1 MSVVDVAAVGE
12 VLETFP
18 ICASPIQCITSVP
31 GFDDQDPDI
40 LAGVCVCVCVRACV
54 HAGGWVYISAYA
66 CVGVDVVL

>member
-18 ICASPIQCITSVP
+18 ICASPIQCIASIP

-40 LAGVCVCVCVRACV
+40 LAGVCVCV
-54 HAGGWVYISAYA
+54 G
-66 CVGVDVVL
+66 VGVGMGVCVWV